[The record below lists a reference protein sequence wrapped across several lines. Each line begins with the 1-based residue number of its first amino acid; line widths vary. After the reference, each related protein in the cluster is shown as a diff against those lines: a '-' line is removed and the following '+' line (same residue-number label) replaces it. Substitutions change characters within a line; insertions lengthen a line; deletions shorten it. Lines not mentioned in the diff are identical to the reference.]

1 MDALK
6 VAKQQLHSFLLRHGL
21 RYSRP
26 SYWTKS
32 HWRWINELRRF
43 SFPHQQLAFEELKR
57 NIHQIMA
64 CLATLNAA
72 IEDAVKEWRFGPVV
86 ASLRALRGVD
96 TVIAAI
102 RPRPPVQSLSQD
114 AVKYC
119 PIVPHGATKRPT
131 AFWSCHHVQ

>member
-6 VAKQQLHSFLLRHGL
+6 VAKQQLHSFPLRHGL

-64 CLATLNAA
+64 RLATLNAA

-86 ASLRALRGVD
+86 ASLRALRGLE
-96 TVIAAI
+96 TIIAAI
-102 RPRPPVQSLSQD
+102 RLRPPVQSMPQD
-114 AVKYC
+114 AVKLC
-119 PIVPHGATKRPT
+119 PIVPPGTTIRPA
-131 AFWSCHHVQ
+131 AFWSCLHVE